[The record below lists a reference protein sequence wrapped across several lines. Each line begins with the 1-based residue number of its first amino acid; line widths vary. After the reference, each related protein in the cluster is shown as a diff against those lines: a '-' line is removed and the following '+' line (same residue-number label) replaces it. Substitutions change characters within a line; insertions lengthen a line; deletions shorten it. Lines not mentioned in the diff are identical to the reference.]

1 MLTRVDE
8 IAPDLYRISTY
19 IEPFNLQFNQF
30 LVKDDAPLL
39 WETGMKGLFPA
50 VRDAVASVIDPATLR
65 WIGYSHYEPDECGSL
80 NEWLALAPHA
90 QAFCSEVGAIVFA
103 NDAAARPV
111 RGFGRN
117 DLIETGKSRFR
128 LYPTPHLPHG
138 WDAAT
143 LFEETQRTLLCSDLF
158 GHNGDVE
165 PSTES
170 DVVGRFADSLRA
182 FQSTPPFL
190 DYMPWTTRTDRQIRE
205 LSTLQP
211 RLCATMHGSAFAG
224 DGAQALLDLGQAMQ
238 AILGR

>member
-103 NDAAARPV
+103 NDAAASS
-111 RGFGRN
+111 GA
-117 DLIETGKSRFR
+117 
-128 LYPTPHLPHG
+128 PT
-138 WDAAT
+138 
-143 LFEETQRTLLCSDLF
+143 R
-158 GHNGDVE
+158 
-165 PSTES
+165 
-170 DVVGRFADSLRA
+170 
-182 FQSTPPFL
+182 
-190 DYMPWTTRTDRQIRE
+190 
-205 LSTLQP
+205 
-211 RLCATMHGSAFAG
+211 
-224 DGAQALLDLGQAMQ
+224 
-238 AILGR
+238 